1 MSALSATKPLAVET
15 ATNSFGGLG
24 DKATWYKEAFA
35 TLLSNMT
42 RVQQATFVLRNETV
56 VGADYDLNTA
66 NETAAFGKSLS
77 TLGWSSIS
85 LGSSS
90 VASNSTAPAAIAP
103 IVIPTTAPTV
113 EATVTAE
120 PTTVAP
126 TGRVLLMLFVARHV
140 CKKWMIVCSESTV
153 CSYTVT
159 VMVRY

>member
-15 ATNSFGGLG
+15 ATNSFTGLG

-35 TLLSNMT
+35 TLLNNMT

-85 LGSSS
+85 LGGSSSS
-90 VASNSTAPAAIAP
+90 VDNSTAPAAIAP
-103 IVIPTTAPTV
+103 IVIPTAVPTA
-113 EATVTAE
+113 TAE

-126 TGRVLLMLFVARHV
+126 TGRVLL
-140 CKKWMIVCSESTV
+140 
-153 CSYTVT
+153 
-159 VMVRY
+159 